1 MQAIILTE
9 PGALERSSQPPP
21 PPPSRDEVQVRVH
34 RVGICGTDL
43 HAFAGRQPFFTYPRI
58 LGHELAVEI
67 VALGTTSLDHNLH
80 IGDHCCIRP
89 YLNCGQCGACL
100 RGFPNACMNMQVMGV
115 HRDGGMREMINV
127 PIDKL
132 HASSLLN
139 DEALALVETLSIG
152 AHAVQRAQII
162 PGEFALVIG
171 MGPIGLGVGKFAA
184 MSGAKVI
191 AMDVS
196 DSRLAFMRQQPE
208 IAYMVDGRQDIM
220 EQLKAINPH
229 DLPTVVFDATGNAQ
243 SMMNSFDYVAH
254 GGRLVFV
261 GLFQG
266 EVRFADPEFH
276 RREMTLLA
284 SRNATLRDFQHV
296 IGALEG
302 GQVDV
307 SAWTTHR
314 VSADQIIGDF
324 PKWIEPNSGVF
335 KAMLSF

>member
-1 MQAIILTE
+1 I
-9 PGALERSSQPPP
+9 
-21 PPPSRDEVQVRVH
+21 
-34 RVGICGTDL
+34 
-43 HAFAGRQPFFTYPRI
+43 
-58 LGHELAVEI
+58 
-67 VALGTTSLDHNLH
+67 ALGATSLNHDLH

-89 YLNCGQCGACL
+89 YLNCGHCGACL
-100 RGFPNACMNMQVMGV
+100 RGYPNACMNMQVMGV
-115 HRDGGMREMINV
+115 HRDGGMREVINV
-127 PIDKL
+127 PIDKV
-132 HASSLLN
+132 HSSSILN
-139 DEALALVETLSIG
+139 DESLALVETLSIG

-171 MGPIGLGVGKFAA
+171 MGPIGLGVSKLAA
-184 MSGAKVI
+184 MAGAQVI

-196 DSRLAFMRQQPE
+196 DSRLAFIGGQLE
-208 IAYMVDGRQDIM
+208 IAHTIDGRQDVM
-220 EQLKAINPH
+220 EQLKAIIPH
-229 DLPTVVFDATGNAQ
+229 ELPTVVFDATGNAQ
-243 SMMNSFDYVAH
+243 SMMKSFDYVAH

-266 EVRFADPEFH
+266 EVRFFDPEFH

-284 SRNATLRDFQHV
+284 SRNATLRDFQQV
-296 IGALEG
+296 ISALEQ

-314 VSADQIIGDF
+314 VTTDQIIGDF

>member
-1 MQAIILTE
+1 MRAIILTE
-9 PGALERSSQPPP
+9 PGALALTDQPLP
-21 PPPSRDEVQVRVH
+21 PPPSADEAQVRVQ

-43 HAFAGRQPFFTYPRI
+43 HAFAGKQPFFTYPRI

-67 VALGTTSLDHNLH
+67 VALGTTSLHHHLQ

-100 RGFPNACMNMQVMGV
+100 RGFPNACMKMQVMGV
-115 HRDGGMREMINV
+115 HRDGGMREIINV

-132 HASSLLN
+132 HASSLLD
-139 DEALALVETLSIG
+139 DETLALVETLSIG
-152 AHAVQRAQII
+152 AHAVQRAQIL

-171 MGPIGLGVGKFAA
+171 MGPIGLGVSKFAA
-184 MSGAKVI
+184 LAGAKVI

-208 IAYMVDGRQDIM
+208 IAYTVDARLDVI

-229 DLPTVVFDATGNAQ
+229 ELPTVVFDATGNAQ
-243 SMMNSFDYVAH
+243 SMMTSFEYVAH

-266 EVRFADPEFH
+266 EVRFNDPEFH

-284 SRNATLRDFQHV
+284 SRNATLRDFQQV
-296 IGALEG
+296 IAALES

-314 VSADQIIGDF
+314 VTADLIVADF
-324 PKWIEPNSGVF
+324 PKWITPNSGVF